1 MARDRKSST
10 ETRSGLLPAN
20 HWVWIGLILLAFLL
34 GLAARIYDLTDFPLD
49 FHPTRQLHSA
59 LIARGMFYQDQTD
72 SPEWQRDRAV
82 SQWKAEGLI
91 EPQIMQRLTAFIYR
105 LIGAPELWA
114 ARLWAIFFW
123 MLGGIFLVFL
133 ARDIAGWPGAA
144 LAIVFYM
151 LWPYAAVASR
161 AFQPESLSVA
171 SLILALWLSY
181 RWIKEPTMKKTL
193 TAGLACG
200 IAIYIKSTVVFLLA
214 PAVAGLI
221 LTTYSLRSAVK
232 NLQVWLVAGLAI
244 LPYAVYHIYGV
255 NILGLLGEQYAL
267 RFFPNLWIDLTWYLR
282 WIGEMNHVIP
292 LEIFL
297 LSFGGA
303 LVLSKKPAFGMFIGL
318 FIGYILYGF
327 VFSYHVSTHDY
338 YHLPLMAPVSLGL
351 GIVFK
356 VVIDAIHENRKVF
369 SMAAIILFIVGFM
382 ALKAW
387 DVRVTLKRSDYRSE
401 PAFWANLGEELG
413 RDVRATGLM
422 TDYGYRLAY
431 WGWLTVE
438 PWLGTADINVRELA
452 GAEIDLQQE
461 LERRLGE
468 NDYFVVTQFGE
479 YNNQP
484 LLKEYLEE
492 NYPLVID
499 REDVIVFDLRNKNPK
514 GFKNL

>member
-10 ETRSGLLPAN
+10 EVKSGSFPLN
-20 HWVWIGLILLAFLL
+20 RWVWIGLILLAFLL
-34 GLAARIYDLTDFPLD
+34 GLAVRLYDLTDLPLD

-59 LIARGMFYQDQTD
+59 LIARGMFYQDLSD
-72 SPEWQRDRAV
+72 SPEWQHERAV

-91 EPQIMQRLTAFIYR
+91 EPQIMQHLTAFTYR

-123 MLGGIFLVFL
+123 SLGGIFLVFL
-133 ARDIAGWPGAA
+133 ARDIAGLPGAA
-144 LAIVFYM
+144 LAVVFYM
-151 LWPYAAVASR
+151 LWPYTAIASR

-181 RWIKEPTMKKTL
+181 RWIQNPTMSKAL
-193 TAGLACG
+193 AAGLACG
-200 IAIYIKSTVVFLLA
+200 IAIYIKSTIVFLLA
-214 PAVAGLI
+214 PAVAGLV
-221 LTTYSLRSAVK
+221 LSTLSLRSAFK

-244 LPYAVYHIYGV
+244 LPYAIYHIYGV
-255 NILGLLGEQYAL
+255 YVLGLLGEQYAL

-282 WIGEMNHVIP
+282 WINEMNHVIP

-297 LSFGGA
+297 FAIGGA
-303 LVLSKKPAFGMFIGL
+303 LVLSKKPAFGLFLGF

-327 VFSYHVSTHDY
+327 VFSYHISTHDY
-338 YHLPLMAPVSLGL
+338 YHLPLMVPVSLGL
-351 GIVFK
+351 GLVFSELVDAMQEK
-356 VVIDAIHENRKVF
+356 RKIFSTVVIV
-369 SMAAIILFIVGFM
+369 LFIVGFM

-413 RDVRATGLM
+413 RDARVTGLM

-452 GAEIDLQQE
+452 GAEIDLQGE
-461 LERRLGE
+461 LESRLGE
-468 NDYFVVTQFGE
+468 NDYFVITQFGE

-484 LLKEYLEE
+484 FPREYLEE

-499 REDVIVFDLRNKNPK
+499 REDVIAFDLRQNRGLVDNE
-514 GFKNL
+514 